1 MAAGLGGVCPGVSV
15 VSRWC
20 LSGVSVVS
28 PGHLGGVSVVSWFDG
43 ECFFYFQLPSLEALL
58 VFAVLGLIR
67 FSDIDLQSTRARR
80 KS

>member
-1 MAAGLGGVCPGVSV
+1 MVCWWYLGGVSVVSRWCLGGVSV

-28 PGHLGGVSVVSWFDG
+28 PGHLGGVSVVSSFDG

-58 VFAVLGLIR
+58 VFAVLG
-67 FSDIDLQSTRARR
+67 
-80 KS
+80 

>member
-1 MAAGLGGVCPGVSV
+1 M

-28 PGHLGGVSVVSWFDG
+28 PGHLGGVSVVSSFDG

-58 VFAVLGLIR
+58 VFAVLG
-67 FSDIDLQSTRARR
+67 
-80 KS
+80 